1 MNTIK
6 VAPSVLSA
14 DFCKLADE
22 LESINK
28 SDYIHFDVMDGSYVP
43 NISFGPAILKAVK
56 RATNIPVD
64 CHLMIVRPELLVD
77 EFIDAGADLVSFH
90 LEATPHAH
98 RLIQHIKSKGAKA
111 GIVINPQTPVS
122 MLEYLVSEVD
132 LVLIMSVN
140 PGFGG
145 QSFIEESV
153 EKIKQL
159 KALCDLKGVHPIIEV
174 DGGVSAKNAAL
185 VAEAGADMLVAGS
198 AVFSQE
204 DRNAAIEE
212 IRAQGELGVS
222 RR

>member
-14 DFCKLADE
+14 DFCHLADE
-22 LESINK
+22 LDSISNA
-28 SDYIHFDVMDGSYVP
+28 DFIHFDVMDGTYVP

-90 LEATPHAH
+90 LEATSHAH
-98 RLIQHIKSKGAKA
+98 RLIQHIKSRGVKA
-111 GIVINPQTPVS
+111 GIVINPQTPPS
-122 MLEYLVSEVD
+122 MLEYLIGEVD

-145 QSFIEESV
+145 QSFIEDSID
-153 EKIKQL
+153 KIRQL
-159 KALCDLKGVHPIIEV
+159 KALCDVKNVHPIIEV
-174 DGGVSAKNAAL
+174 DGGISATNAAV

-198 AVFSQE
+198 AVFSQR
-204 DRNAAIEE
+204 DRNKAIEE
-212 IRAQGELGVS
+212 IRAQGELGAS

>member
-14 DFCKLADE
+14 DFCHLADE

-43 NISFGPAILKAVK
+43 NISFGPALLKAVK
-56 RATNIPVD
+56 RATDIPVD

-90 LEATPHAH
+90 LETTPHAH

-122 MLEYLVSEVD
+122 MLEHLVGEVD

-145 QSFIEESV
+145 QSFIEESLD
-153 EKIKQL
+153 KIRQL
-159 KALCDLKGVHPIIEV
+159 KALCELKGVSPIIEV

-204 DRNAAIEE
+204 DRNGAIEE